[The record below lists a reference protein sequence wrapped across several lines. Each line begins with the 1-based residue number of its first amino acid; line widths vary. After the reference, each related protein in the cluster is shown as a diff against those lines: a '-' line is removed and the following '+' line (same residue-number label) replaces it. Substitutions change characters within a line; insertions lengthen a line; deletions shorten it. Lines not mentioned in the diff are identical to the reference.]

1 MSNIYKLK
9 IHHIGIVIRNIDQYL
24 ENSFLSLTKKIY
36 DPIQDSN
43 LALVETYNDFF
54 IELIEPI
61 SKSSTTF
68 NFLQAG
74 GGYHHLCYLID
85 DENKLKEI
93 TSKYRIKIF
102 WGPKPAVLFDNRN
115 VAFGMNRNNEIIE
128 FLLR

>member
-24 ENSFLSLTKKIY
+24 KNSFLSLTKKIY

-68 NFLQAG
+68 NFLLAG

-85 DENKLKEI
+85 DEK
-93 TSKYRIKIF
+93 
-102 WGPKPAVLFDNRN
+102 
-115 VAFGMNRNNEIIE
+115 
-128 FLLR
+128 